1 MWWVDL
7 GFGLRQGY
15 DGIDGGGME
24 WFSGMGVGTRIGS
37 EIQVFNNGERRG
49 SVAGDRSWDQER
61 AGNQTFWQW

>member
-24 WFSGMGVGTRIGS
+24 LFSGMGIGTRIGS

-49 SVAGDRSWDQER
+49 SVAGDRS
-61 AGNQTFWQW
+61 